1 MEILRNLALGAR
13 DLAIDVACAV
23 RDEVAAGARRP
34 AWWVVV
40 SAAVLLGQC
49 L

>member
-1 MEILRNLALGAR
+1 MEHLKNALVGAKEIT
-13 DLAIDVACAV
+13 LDVVHAV
-23 RDEVAAGARRP
+23 KDEVAAGVRRP